1 MAKVSKKNASKLGK
15 KVNEKRNQNREE
27 AKLLLEKGE
36 AFGDAII
43 SLMALFATNF
53 DGMGVAAIGLA
64 KALASLKFVA
74 KEFDVN
80 VEDLFAGEL
89 IFFEKRFDEIPDEER
104 F

>member
-1 MAKVSKKNASKLGK
+1 MAKVNKKKSNKVG
-15 KVNEKRNQNREE
+15 KVNKKRNQDREE

-36 AFGDAII
+36 TFGDAII
-43 SLMALFATNF
+43 STMALMATNYE
-53 DGMGVAAIGLA
+53 GMGIAAIGLA

-74 KEFDVN
+74 KAFDVN

-89 IFFEKRFDEIPDEER
+89 VFFEKKFESIPDEKR